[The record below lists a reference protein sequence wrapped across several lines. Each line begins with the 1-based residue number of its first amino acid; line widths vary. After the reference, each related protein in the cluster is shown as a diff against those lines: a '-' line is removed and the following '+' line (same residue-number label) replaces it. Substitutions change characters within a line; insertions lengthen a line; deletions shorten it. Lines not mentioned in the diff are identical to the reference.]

1 MQTHRCAP
9 STANHKGQTPVPT
22 IYEKRTYSVTV
33 GQMSEV
39 IRLYSTQGSQHWK
52 LGDLEELD
60 WVLHVRYRQLHLL
73 IHLWRFDSDED
84 RRSFWK
90 RLFEDA
96 DFMAFAKQLR
106 PLIKTQSNQL
116 LLPLPGVR
124 IRSSARRTR
133 NQIAAFG
140 LGLTRVSYGSKTG
153 CAEFIWNKFKLLD
166 V

>member
-1 MQTHRCAP
+1 
-9 STANHKGQTPVPT
+9 VPT

-39 IRLYSTQGSQHWK
+39 IRLYSTQGFPA
-52 LGDLEELD
+52 LEAGGFSKNLIGYFTSDTGE
-60 WVLHVRYRQLHLL
+60 LHLL

-116 LLPLPGVR
+116 LL
-124 IRSSARRTR
+124 
-133 NQIAAFG
+133 AAPWG
-140 LGLTRVSYGSKTG
+140 PHP
-153 CAEFIWNKFKLLD
+153 
-166 V
+166 